1 MNTTAVAKAMAV
13 LPKRSAKADGH
24 DEDTMKT
31 LVKIALVAL
40 MLVAQVSAAELRAA
54 NRELRSEALTAVVG
68 SYLEIQAQL
77 AADKFDGIKPPSAA
91 IAAKA
96 GALGKEGAA
105 IAKAA
110 KAVEGAKDIAAAR
123 EAFGP
128 LSDAVIAAARAEGF
142 KELKD
147 VKVAFC
153 PMVKKSWLQKGEEMR
168 NPYYGAAMSTCGE
181 FKQ

>member
-1 MNTTAVAKAMAV
+1 MNTKNTMGTM
-13 LPKRSAKADGH
+13 R
-24 DEDTMKT
+24 DTMKT
-31 LVKIALVAL
+31 LVSSAVVAV
-40 MLVAQVSAAELRAA
+40 MLVAHVSVIASEPRVPSPEP
-54 NRELRSEALTAVVG
+54 RVSEALTAVVG

-77 AADKFDGIKPPSAA
+77 AADKFDGIKTPSAA

-96 GALGKEGAA
+96 GTLGKEGAA

>member
-1 MNTTAVAKAMAV
+1 
-13 LPKRSAKADGH
+13 
-24 DEDTMKT
+24 MKT
-31 LVKIALVAL
+31 LVRIAVVAS
-40 MLVAQVSAAELRAA
+40 MLFAQASLSAEPRTA
-54 NRELRSEALTAVVG
+54 NSEPRLSEALSSVVG

-77 AADKFDGIKPPSAA
+77 AADKFDAVKGPSAA

-96 GALGKEGAA
+96 SALGKDGAA
-105 IAKAA
+105 ITKAA
-110 KAVEGAKDIAAAR
+110 KALEGAKDIAGAR

-142 KELKD
+142 KDLKG

-153 PMVKKSWLQKGEEMR
+153 PMAKKSWLQKGEEMK

-181 FKQ
+181 FKS

>member
-1 MNTTAVAKAMAV
+1 
-13 LPKRSAKADGH
+13 
-24 DEDTMKT
+24 MKT
-31 LVKIALVAL
+31 LVKSAVVAL
-40 MLVAQVSAAELRAA
+40 MLVAHVSVFAIDSRAA
-54 NRELRSEALTAVVG
+54 NREPRFSEALTAVVG

-77 AADKFDGIKPPSAA
+77 AADKVDGIKAPSAA

-96 GALGKEGAA
+96 EALGKGGAA

-142 KELKD
+142 NELKD
-147 VKVAFC
+147 VKVAYC
-153 PMVKKSWLQKGEEMR
+153 PMAKKSWLQKGEEMR
-168 NPYYGAAMSTCGE
+168 NPYYGTVMSTCGE